1 MEFGRYNIQGTLKNL
16 AERHNYSVVEKNC
29 TLKLMMY
36 LDKTKEYRS
45 NKKVESQLNDI
56 LKMYLLELCFRRKFF
71 GILRHQKNVFIE
83 KDIIELPEEFSS
95 VEDFN
100 VVVNFLQEKDNPI
113 RKKMTFSKTYLPH
126 EILQLL
132 H

>member
-16 AERHNYSVVEKNC
+16 AERHNYSATEKNC
-29 TLKLMMY
+29 TLKLMLY
-36 LDKTKEYRS
+36 LDKTKEYGS
-45 NKKVESQLNDI
+45 TKKIESYLSEI

-83 KDIIELPEEFSS
+83 KDIVELPEEFNSI
-95 VEDFN
+95 EDF
-100 VVVNFLQEKDNPI
+100 VIVVNYLQEKDNPI
-113 RKKMTFSKTYLPH
+113 RRKITFSKTYLPH
-126 EILQLL
+126 EVLQLL

>member
-16 AERHNYSVVEKNC
+16 AERHNYSAIEKNC

-36 LDKTKEYRS
+36 LDKTKEYKSTKKIES
-45 NKKVESQLNDI
+45 NLNEI

-83 KDIIELPEEFSS
+83 KDIIELPEEFNNAN
-95 VEDFN
+95 DFN
-100 VVVNFLQEKDNPI
+100 IVVDFLQEKDNPI
-113 RKKMTFSKTYLPH
+113 RKKMSFSKTYLPH